1 MVATEAPTTPTIDDF
16 VAMIDNAWAA
26 QEAIVRQLGPA
37 LAGGID
43 PGGWTAR
50 QLLSHLIGAWQR
62 VPIHAGFYLDGD
74 PATPVAFLVS
84 DPYWI
89 SEWQTA
95 PLTSFLLALY
105 VAVEG
110 NKAFLRRLD
119 PATFSRT
126 RSTPFGEWSLQKL
139 LEVSYGFH
147 LGQFHIEQLR
157 AYIPKGNAE

>member
-1 MVATEAPTTPTIDDF
+1 MTATAAPQAPTIEAF
-16 VAMIDNAWAA
+16 IAMIDDAWAK
-26 QEAIVRQLGPA
+26 QEALVSQLGPA
-37 LAGGID
+37 LNGSPD

-62 VPIHAGFYLDGD
+62 VPVHAGFYLDGD
-74 PATPVAFLVS
+74 PTTPVAFLVS

-95 PLTSFLLALY
+95 PLTSFMSAMY

-126 RSTPFGEWSLQKL
+126 RTVPFGEWSLQKL
-139 LEVSYGFH
+139 FEVSYGFH

-157 AYIPKGNAE
+157 AFIPTDNT

>member
-1 MVATEAPTTPTIDDF
+1 MVATVAPTTPTIDDL
-16 VAMIDNAWAA
+16 VAMVDDVWAT
-26 QEAIVRQLGPA
+26 QEALLRQLGPA

-62 VPIHAGFYLDGD
+62 VPVHAGFYLDGD
-74 PATPVAFLVS
+74 LTTPVAFLVS
-84 DPYWI
+84 DPNWI

-95 PLTSFLLALY
+95 PLASFQLAMY

-126 RSTPFGEWSLQKL
+126 RTTPFGEWSLQKL

-157 AYIPKGNAE
+157 ASIPKESAA

>member
-1 MVATEAPTTPTIDDF
+1 VSTTLSPETQTIDTLI
-16 VAMIDNAWAA
+16 AMIDDAWAT
-26 QEAIVRQLGPA
+26 QEAIIRQLAPA
-37 LAGGID
+37 LSGGID

-74 PATPVAFLVS
+74 PAIPVAFLVS

-95 PLTSFLLALY
+95 PLASFLMAMY

-119 PATFSRT
+119 PATFSQTRT
-126 RSTPFGEWSLQKL
+126 TPFGPWTLQKL
-139 LEVSYGFH
+139 FEVSYGFH
-147 LGQFHIEQLR
+147 LGQFHIDQLQ
-157 AYIPKGNAE
+157 AFLKPPTA

>member
-1 MVATEAPTTPTIDDF
+1 MSTTLIPEAPAIAPFI
-16 VAMIDNAWAA
+16 AMIDDAWAA
-26 QEAIVRQLGPA
+26 QEAIISQLGPA
-37 LAGGID
+37 LSGGID

-74 PATPVAFLVS
+74 PTTPVAFLVS

-95 PLTSFLLALY
+95 PLASFLLSLHA
-105 VAVEG
+105 AVEG
-110 NKAFLRRLD
+110 NKAFVRRLD
-119 PATFSRT
+119 PAALAETRT
-126 RSTPFGEWSLQKL
+126 TPFGPWTLQKL

-147 LGQFHIEQLR
+147 LGQFHLDQLR
-157 AYIPKGNAE
+157 AFIKPTEA